1 MERIDQ
7 PDDPRLDPYRDLKGA
22 GRTRWNRPLIAEGY
36 RVVRRAVAL
45 DWPLESLLVST
56 RRRGSDE
63 IEPLVGELERR
74 GVPVFEVE
82 QELAQSLA
90 GFNFHAG
97 VLAHLRR
104 PRSMRFETWIE
115 GLEEDELIVGCPEMT
130 DPENV
135 GLVMRTAAAFGV
147 RRMLI
152 GTASADPL
160 GRRALRL
167 SMGAALKLRLL
178 RTARFAE
185 TLVRL
190 RQELGVRVAAAVCD
204 RAAPPP
210 ESLAR
215 TGRRLVL
222 LGNESRGLSVELE
235 RLADDRVSIPIAS
248 DIDSLNVTAATTIL
262 LYAWRHDGA
271 TREGRSG

>member
-22 GRTRWNRPLIAEGY
+22 SRTRWNRPLIAEGY

-45 DWPLESLLVST
+45 DWPFESLLVSA

-63 IEPLVGELERR
+63 IEPMLAELTRR
-74 GVPVFEVE
+74 GVPLYEVE
-82 QELAQSLA
+82 QSLAESLA

-104 PRSMRFETWIE
+104 PRSMRFETWVE
-115 GLEEDELIVGCPEMT
+115 GLAADELIVGCPEMT

-147 RRMLI
+147 RRMLV

-178 RTARFAE
+178 RTSRFTE
-185 TLVRL
+185 SLERL
-190 RQELGVRVAAAVCD
+190 RHEQGVRVAAAVCD
-204 RAAPPP
+204 PAAEPP
-210 ESLAR
+210 EAFAR
-215 TGRRLVL
+215 TGRRLLL
-222 LGNESRGLSVELE
+222 LGNESRGLPDELE

-248 DIDSLNVTAATTIL
+248 DIDSLNVTAAATIL
-262 LYAWRHDGA
+262 LYAWRQ
-271 TREGRSG
+271 REESGQGRSV